1 MTLLDYLIPFAL
13 ALGVL
18 IVFHELGHYLVAR
31 WCGVKV
37 LRFSVGFGKVLFAR
51 RLGPDGTEWAL
62 AAFPLGGYVKMLDE
76 REGEVPE
83 QDLPR
88 AFNRQGVG
96 KRFAIVAA
104 GPLANLLLAI
114 ALYWGLFVYGSE
126 ELRARIDT
134 PAPATAAAAAGLLA
148 GDTIVEVEDAPVRSW
163 QELRWAVLQ
172 HALDGGRIRLSVVPE
187 GSANRVERAISLQG
201 TSLEAEAGDVLDQ
214 LGLRPVRPHL
224 PAVIGRMISG
234 GPAEQAGMAVGDRV
248 VAIDGDPVADW
259 AGLVERVTASEGR
272 ALAVT
277 VERGGQSRVLEMT
290 PALETVSGQSVAR
303 IGVAVAEDPSLR
315 ERMFATV
322 RYGVGEA
329 LAKAVRQ
336 TWETSVLSVSVI
348 GRMII
353 GDVSW
358 KNLSG
363 PVTIADFA
371 GQSAKM
377 GIPHY
382 LKFLALI
389 SISLGVLNLL
399 PIPVLDGGHLLY
411 YLVEIVKG
419 SPVPDRIMEVGQQ
432 VGLAL
437 LVMLMAFAFY
447 NDINRLISG

>member
-187 GSANRVERAISLQG
+187 GSGNRVERAISLQG

>member
-399 PIPVLDGGHLLY
+399 PIRVLDGGHLLY
-411 YLVEIVKG
+411 YLVQIVKG
-419 SPVPDRIMEVGQQ
+419 SPVPDRILEVGQQ
-432 VGLAL
+432 VG
-437 LVMLMAFAFY
+437 
-447 NDINRLISG
+447 